1 MKMLKIPNLCHNLF
15 FKLKEIMKQIKS
27 LLCENEKKKKVN
39 GIWNARFGSVVWNT
53 LIILDFYV
61 DYVFLLFDFMFF
73 C

>member
-1 MKMLKIPNLCHNLF
+1 
-15 FKLKEIMKQIKS
+15 MKQIKS
-27 LLCENEKKKKVN
+27 LLCENEKKKMVN

-53 LIILDFYV
+53 LIILEFYV